1 MHQFSPANGTVKQ
14 RSSSSRDQHYDNA
27 NTVPQ
32 PAPMPSHQQRRT
44 RLLTSLILI
53 TSKKPD
59 ARPFSNTQS
68 IPQASIAESTPKLY
82 KKDISTAYKSFELS
96 TNKHYHHDS
105 PTPSQH
111 PPLPISRQYLF
122 LRKLSPSPCCRA
134 TVVRAPPVY
143 HPHPADRTA
152 TPSAPLDLPS
162 LQECKY

>member
-1 MHQFSPANGTVKQ
+1 VHQFSPANGTVKQ

-59 ARPFSNTQS
+59 ERPFSNTPS
-68 IPQASIAESTPKLY
+68 IPQASIAESTQNFY
-82 KKDISTAYKSFELS
+82 KKDISTACKSFELS
-96 TNKHYHHDS
+96 TNKHYQHDS
-105 PTPSQH
+105 PSPSRH
-111 PPLPISRQYLF
+111 PPAHLTPVSLPP
-122 LRKLSPSPCCRA
+122 KLSPSPCYRA
-134 TVVRAPPVY
+134 SVVRALPVY

-162 LQECKY
+162 LQECKH